1 MMNKTLTSLTLALA
15 ISASAFADDG
25 TKQVVKI
32 NGTANGKAVQTITF
46 SGDYVKLVYTDNS
59 TETLDMESVVISFE
73 YDATAITV
81 SSVAENGETKK
92 IYDIN
97 GRQVR
102 STLDALPQG
111 VYIIKSANKSVKFI
125 KK

>member
-1 MMNKTLTSLTLALA
+1 MNKTLTTLTLALA
-15 ISASAFADDG
+15 VSASAYAQDV
-25 TKQVVKI
+25 KQVVTI
-32 NGTANGKAVQTITF
+32 NGTANEKTVQTITF
-46 SGDYVKLVYTDNS
+46 EGDNVNLLYTDGTS
-59 TETLDMESVVISFE
+59 ETADMEAVAISFE
-73 YDATAITV
+73 YEATSITV
-81 SSVAENGETKK
+81 SSVAENGEAKK

-111 VYIIKSANKSVKFI
+111 VYIVKSANKSVKFI

>member
-1 MMNKTLTSLTLALA
+1 MNKTLTTLTLALA
-15 ISASAFADDG
+15 VSASAYAQDV
-25 TKQVVKI
+25 KQVVTI
-32 NGTANGKAVQTITF
+32 NGTANEKTVQTITF
-46 SGDYVKLVYTDNS
+46 EGDNVSLLYTDGTS
-59 TETLDMESVVISFE
+59 ETADMEAVAISFE
-73 YDATAITV
+73 YEATSITV
-81 SSVAENGETKK
+81 SSVAENGEAKK

-111 VYIIKSANKSVKFI
+111 VYIVKSANKSVKFI

>member
-1 MMNKTLTSLTLALA
+1 MNKTLTTLTLALA
-15 ISASAFADDG
+15 VSASAYAQDV
-25 TKQVVKI
+25 KQVVTI
-32 NGTANGKAVQTITF
+32 NGTANEKTVQTITF
-46 SGDYVKLVYTDNS
+46 EGDNVSLLYSDGTS
-59 TETLDMESVVISFE
+59 ETADMEAVAISFE
-73 YDATAITV
+73 YEATSITV
-81 SSVAENGETKK
+81 SSVAENGEAKK

-111 VYIIKSANKSVKFI
+111 VYIVRSANKSVKFI

>member
-1 MMNKTLTSLTLALA
+1 MNKTLTTLTLALA
-15 ISASAFADDG
+15 VSASAYAQDV
-25 TKQVVKI
+25 KQVVTI
-32 NGTANGKAVQTITF
+32 NGTANEKTVQTITF
-46 SGDYVKLVYTDNS
+46 EGDNVNLLYTDGTS
-59 TETLDMESVVISFE
+59 ETADMEVVAIAFE
-73 YDATAITV
+73 YEATAITV
-81 SSVAENGETKK
+81 SSVSENGEAKK

-111 VYIIKSANKSVKFI
+111 VYIVKSANKSVKFI

>member
-1 MMNKTLTSLTLALA
+1 MNKTLTTLTLALA
-15 ISASAFADDG
+15 VSASAYAQDV
-25 TKQVVKI
+25 KQVVTI
-32 NGTANGKAVQTITF
+32 NGTANEKTVQTITF
-46 SGDYVKLVYTDNS
+46 EGDNVSLLYSDGTS
-59 TETLDMESVVISFE
+59 ETADMEAVAISFE
-73 YDATAITV
+73 YETTAITV
-81 SSVAENGETKK
+81 SSVSENGEAKK

-111 VYIIKSANKSVKFI
+111 VYIVKSANKSVKFI

>member
-1 MMNKTLTSLTLALA
+1 MNKTLTTLTLALA
-15 ISASAFADDG
+15 VSASAYAQDV
-25 TKQVVKI
+25 KQVVTI
-32 NGTANGKAVQTITF
+32 NGTANEKTVQTITF
-46 SGDYVKLVYTDNS
+46 EGDNVSLLYSDGTS
-59 TETLDMESVVISFE
+59 ETADMEAVVISFE
-73 YDATAITV
+73 YEATAITV
-81 SSVAENGETKK
+81 SSVSENGEAKK

-111 VYIIKSANKSVKFI
+111 VYIVKSANKSVKFI

>member
-1 MMNKTLTSLTLALA
+1 MNKTLTTLTLALA
-15 ISASAFADDG
+15 VSASAYAQDV
-25 TKQVVKI
+25 KQVVTI
-32 NGTANGKAVQTITF
+32 NGTANEKTVQTITF
-46 SGDYVKLVYTDNS
+46 EGDNVSLLYSDGTS
-59 TETLDMESVVISFE
+59 ETADMEAVAISFE
-73 YDATAITV
+73 YEATSITV
-81 SSVAENGETKK
+81 SSVAENGEAKK

-111 VYIIKSANKSVKFI
+111 VYIVKSANKSVKFI

>member
-1 MMNKTLTSLTLALA
+1 MNKTLTTLTLALA
-15 ISASAFADDG
+15 VSASAYAQDV
-25 TKQVVKI
+25 KQVVTI
-32 NGTANGKAVQTITF
+32 NGTANEKTVQTITF
-46 SGDYVKLVYTDNS
+46 EGDNVSLLYSDGTS
-59 TETLDMESVVISFE
+59 ETADMEAVAISFE
-73 YDATAITV
+73 YEATSITV
-81 SSVAENGETKK
+81 SSVADNGEAKK

-111 VYIIKSANKSVKFI
+111 VYIVKSANKSVKFI

>member
-1 MMNKTLTSLTLALA
+1 MNKTLTTLTLALA
-15 ISASAFADDG
+15 VSASAYAQDV
-25 TKQVVKI
+25 KQVVTI
-32 NGTANGKAVQTITF
+32 NGTANEKTVQTITF
-46 SGDYVKLVYTDNS
+46 EGDNVSLLYSDGTS
-59 TETLDMESVVISFE
+59 ETADMEAVAISFE
-73 YDATAITV
+73 YEATAITV
-81 SSVAENGETKK
+81 SSVSENGEAKK

-111 VYIIKSANKSVKFI
+111 VYIVKSANKSVKFI

>member
-1 MMNKTLTSLTLALA
+1 MNKTLTTLTLALA
-15 ISASAFADDG
+15 VSASAYAQDV
-25 TKQVVKI
+25 KQVVTI
-32 NGTANGKAVQTITF
+32 NGTANEKTVQTITF
-46 SGDYVKLVYTDNS
+46 EGDNVSLLYTDGTS
-59 TETLDMESVVISFE
+59 ETADMEAVVITFSDE
-73 YDATAITV
+73 ATAITV
-81 SSVAENGETKK
+81 SSVAENGEAKK

-111 VYIIKSANKSVKFI
+111 VYIVKSANKSVKFI

>member
-1 MMNKTLTSLTLALA
+1 MKKLFLLTTIVLSIGAF
-15 ISASAFADDG
+15 AFADDV
-25 TKQVVKI
+25 TKQAVTI
-32 NGTANGKAVQTITF
+32 NGSEVNKTVQTITF
-46 SGDYVKLVYTDNS
+46 SGDNINLQFTDGTSQIVDLEKLVIAFYEDP
-59 TETLDMESVVISFE
+59 
-73 YDATAITV
+73 TAITV
-81 SSVAENGETKK
+81 SSVSENGETKK

-111 VYIIKSANKSVKFI
+111 VYIVKSANKSVKFI

>member
-1 MMNKTLTSLTLALA
+1 MNKTLTILTLALA
-15 ISASAFADDG
+15 VSASAYAQDV
-25 TKQVVKI
+25 KQVVTI
-32 NGTANGKAVQTITF
+32 NGTANEKTVQTITF
-46 SGDYVKLVYTDNS
+46 EGDNVSLLYSDGTS
-59 TETLDMESVVISFE
+59 ETADMEAVAISFE
-73 YDATAITV
+73 YEATAITV
-81 SSVAENGETKK
+81 SSVSENGEAKK

-111 VYIIKSANKSVKFI
+111 VYIVKSANKSVKFI

>member
-1 MMNKTLTSLTLALA
+1 MNKTLTTLTLALA
-15 ISASAFADDG
+15 VSASAYAQDV
-25 TKQVVKI
+25 KQVVTI
-32 NGTANGKAVQTITF
+32 NGTANEKTVQTITF
-46 SGDYVKLVYTDNS
+46 EGDNVSLLYSDGTS
-59 TETLDMESVVISFE
+59 ETADMETVAISFE
-73 YDATAITV
+73 YEATSITV
-81 SSVAENGETKK
+81 SSVAENGEAKK

-111 VYIIKSANKSVKFI
+111 VYIVKSANKSVKFI

>member
-1 MMNKTLTSLTLALA
+1 MNKTLSTLTLALA
-15 ISASAFADDG
+15 ISASAFADDEV
-25 TKQVVKI
+25 KQTVTV
-32 NGTANGKAVQTITF
+32 NGSANGNAVQTITF
-46 SGDYVKLVYTDNS
+46 SGDNVNLLYADGT
-59 TETLDMESVVISFE
+59 TETVDMEAVVISFE
-73 YDATAITV
+73 YETTAISV
-81 SSVAENGETKK
+81 SSISESGEMKK

-111 VYIIKSANKSVKFI
+111 VYIVKSANKSVKFI

>member
-1 MMNKTLTSLTLALA
+1 MNKTLTTLTLALA
-15 ISASAFADDG
+15 VSASAYAQDV
-25 TKQVVKI
+25 KQVVTI

-46 SGDYVKLVYTDNS
+46 SGDNVNLVYTDNS
-59 TETLDMESVVISFE
+59 TETLDMEAVVITFSDE
-73 YDATAITV
+73 ATAITV
-81 SSVAENGETKK
+81 SSVSENGEAKK

-111 VYIIKSANKSVKFI
+111 VYIVKSANKSVKFI

>member
-1 MMNKTLTSLTLALA
+1 MNKTLSILTLALA
-15 ISASAFADDG
+15 ISASAFARDEN
-25 TKQVVKI
+25 KQVVKI
-32 NGTANGKAVQTITF
+32 NGVANDKAVQTITF
-46 SGDYVKLVYTDNS
+46 EGDNINLLYTDGTS
-59 TETLDMESVVISFE
+59 EIVDMEAVVISFE
-73 YDATAITV
+73 NDATAITI
-81 SSVAENGETKK
+81 SSVAENGEAKK

-111 VYIIKSANKSVKFI
+111 VYIVKSANKTVKFI

>member
-1 MMNKTLTSLTLALA
+1 MNKTLTTLTLALA
-15 ISASAFADDG
+15 VSASAYAQDV
-25 TKQVVKI
+25 KQVVTI
-32 NGTANGKAVQTITF
+32 NGTANEKTVQTITF
-46 SGDYVKLVYTDNS
+46 EGDNVSLLYSDGTS
-59 TETLDMESVVISFE
+59 ETADMEAVAISFE
-73 YDATAITV
+73 YEATSITV
-81 SSVAENGETKK
+81 SSVSENGEAKK

-111 VYIIKSANKSVKFI
+111 VYIVKSANKSVKFI

>member
-1 MMNKTLTSLTLALA
+1 MNKTLSILTLALA
-15 ISASAFADDG
+15 ISTSAFAGDEN
-25 TKQVVKI
+25 KQVVKI
-32 NGTANGKAVQTITF
+32 NGVANDKAVQTITF
-46 SGDYVKLVYTDNS
+46 EGDNVNLLYTDGTS
-59 TETLDMESVVISFE
+59 EIVDMEAVVISFE
-73 YDATAITV
+73 NDATAITI
-81 SSVAENGETKK
+81 SSVAENGEAKK

-111 VYIIKSANKSVKFI
+111 VYIVKSANKTVKFI

>member
-1 MMNKTLTSLTLALA
+1 MNKTLSILTLALA
-15 ISASAFADDG
+15 ISASAFAGDEN
-25 TKQVVKI
+25 KQVVKI
-32 NGTANGKAVQTITF
+32 NGVANDKAVQTITF
-46 SGDYVKLVYTDNS
+46 EGDNVNLLYTDGTS
-59 TETLDMESVVISFE
+59 EIVDMEAVVISFE
-73 YDATAITV
+73 NDATAITI
-81 SSVAENGETKK
+81 SSVAENGEAKK

-111 VYIIKSANKSVKFI
+111 VYIVKSANKTVKFI

>member
-1 MMNKTLTSLTLALA
+1 MNKTLTTLTLALA
-15 ISASAFADDG
+15 VSASAYAQDV
-25 TKQVVKI
+25 KQVVTI

-46 SGDYVKLVYTDNS
+46 SGDNVNLVYTDNS
-59 TETLDMESVVISFE
+59 TETLDMEAVVITFSDE
-73 YDATAITV
+73 ATVITV
-81 SSVAENGETKK
+81 SSVAENGEAKK

-111 VYIIKSANKSVKFI
+111 VYIVKSANKSVKFI

>member
-1 MMNKTLTSLTLALA
+1 MNKTLTTLTLALA
-15 ISASAFADDG
+15 VSASAYAQDV
-25 TKQVVKI
+25 KQVVTI
-32 NGTANGKAVQTITF
+32 NGAANEKTVQTITF
-46 SGDYVKLVYTDNS
+46 EGDNVNLLYTDGTS
-59 TETLDMESVVISFE
+59 ETADMEAVVISFE
-73 YDATAITV
+73 YEATAITV
-81 SSVAENGETKK
+81 SSVSENGEAKK

-111 VYIIKSANKSVKFI
+111 VYIVKSANKSVKFI